1 MNSSCFIICVL
12 DSFYGNSKAFSC
24 YSRKMFFRKGFEPEV
39 HGNLTRLSF
48 LSSRTQWNRK
58 RFSPLRANMLF
69 VSKNCSLEKV
79 AFMNSSC
86 FIICELN
93 WIVFMAIVKHFRVKM
108 RLAFLCCCAN
118 LIKYKYTY
126 CLVSLLF
133 SLTSNGKSLQR
144 EWRFS
149 ASYVVC
155 FNKMFRWKRI
165 LWYFLPLWI
174 IIHKIIMLCIEFSSL
189 RLKRD
194 TGGYF

>member
-1 MNSSCFIICVL
+1 
-12 DSFYGNSKAFSC
+12 
-24 YSRKMFFRKGFEPEV
+24 
-39 HGNLTRLSF
+39 
-48 LSSRTQWNRK
+48 
-58 RFSPLRANMLF
+58 MLF

-108 RLAFLCCCAN
+108 RLAFFRCAN
-118 LIKYKYTY
+118 LIKYKYTF
-126 CLVSLLF
+126 CLV
-133 SLTSNGKSLQR
+133 NQQWCGKSLQR

-165 LWYFLPLWI
+165 L
-174 IIHKIIMLCIEFSSL
+174 
-189 RLKRD
+189 
-194 TGGYF
+194 